1 MKSSLTTAEK
11 NTKTFLDDR
20 ESLKAIIDRI
30 PDVDDRQIYNKF
42 KGLSLESGFPNR
54 KFVVYTLRS
63 GIPDEVEILT
73 LGELSMDPY
82 KGPVVI
88 VHSGSYEMRVKLIP
102 SRFKD
107 RDLFLHVPQ
116 SFELKWKGKRQQADE
131 VQFVPHYALLIKTK
145 SKPHMQI
152 EGHTYCVRLNQF
164 NEMYPGM
171 SIRY

>member
-1 MKSSLTTAEK
+1 MLTTTAK
-11 NTKTFLDDR
+11 NSKTFLDDR
-20 ESLKAIIDRI
+20 ESLQAIIESM
-30 PDVDDRQIYNKF
+30 PDVNERQVYKDF

-88 VHSGSYEMRVKLIP
+88 VHSGAYEMSVKLIP

-116 SFELKWKGKRQQADE
+116 SFELKWRGKRKKADE
-131 VQFVPHYALLIKTK
+131 VQFVPHYALLIKTR